1 MEATAGDLTT
11 LRLPRRKAE
20 SKNKLYNIE
29 IVDEKGGEVK
39 VDYVGYGSEYDEW
52 KPRTEIVLTKPD
64 FAGR

>member
-29 IVDEKGGEVK
+29 IVDEKGEVK
-39 VDYVGYGSEYDEW
+39 VHYVGYGSEYDEW
-52 KPRTEIVLTKPD
+52 KPRT
-64 FAGR
+64 

>member
-52 KPRTEIVLTKPD
+52 KPRT
-64 FAGR
+64 